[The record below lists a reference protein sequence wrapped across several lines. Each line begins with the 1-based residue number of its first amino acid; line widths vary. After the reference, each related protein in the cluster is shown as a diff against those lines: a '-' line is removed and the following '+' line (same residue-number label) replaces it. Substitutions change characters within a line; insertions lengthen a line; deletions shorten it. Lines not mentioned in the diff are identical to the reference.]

1 MSLISRR
8 NPLTMALSVAVAVL
22 IGCRSPASRSRSP
35 SPCHSPGGARISDAA
50 DLSASLSC
58 ARLSALVVRT
68 GAMLSIAGFDR
79 LEEIDGDLVIGPTV
93 AVDIVEMR
101 KLVRIGGRLRIS
113 GNSSLTGVFLPRL
126 RAAGRV
132 EIEYNAGLSTVS
144 MPALTEVG
152 QRVAVTNN
160 PDLEALSMNA
170 LERAGEL
177 VLSSLPKLGVLQ
189 LDGLRSVG
197 AWGVSEL
204 PALAAEEFADLRERV
219 VVSASPVQS
228 DSK

>member
-1 MSLISRR
+1 
-8 NPLTMALSVAVAVL
+8 
-22 IGCRSPASRSRSP
+22 
-35 SPCHSPGGARISDAA
+35 
-50 DLSASLSC
+50 
-58 ARLSALVVRT
+58 
-68 GAMLSIAGFDR
+68 
-79 LEEIDGDLVIGPTV
+79 
-93 AVDIVEMR
+93 
-101 KLVRIGGRLRIS
+101 
-113 GNSSLTGVFLPRL
+113 
-126 RAAGRV
+126 
-132 EIEYNAGLSTVS
+132 VS

-152 QRVAVTNN
+152 QRMAVTNN